1 MKLVKPFEGFRVAHT
16 HMLYIYIF
24 MYITYTPIY
33 IYIYIKKKRM
43 FISTCSIKS
52 YLRFGSGADP
62 TAFGGKRL
70 WRLPSKRSEVQKC

>member
-1 MKLVKPFEGFRVAHT
+1 
-16 HMLYIYIF
+16 
-24 MYITYTPIY
+24 
-33 IYIYIKKKRM
+33 M

-70 WRLPSKRSEVQKC
+70 WRLPSKRSEVQNVEKYVFDHKYGISTSHLEKWSI